1 MLIEKRTLSDQIY
14 RVLKSE
20 ILQQKIRFDE
30 KLVNRILQERFGV
43 SSTPIRDAINRL
55 SLDGLVDNISNSG
68 AKVISFTLD
77 FALEINELLFIIVA
91 SGMRLSFKKENPE
104 EICKD
109 LEYWINLQ
117 RENIG
122 TDKYF
127 EYDYAYHKTFIDYC
141 KNKSLKEIY
150 KKYHV
155 LHEVLV
161 RSFHGS
167 NVIEDQLKAIKDHE
181 NIVKRLSNGD
191 VNQAITITQQH
202 YDKAEEIFRSMF
214 ENSEDKSKI

>member
-14 RVLKSE
+14 EILKSE
-20 ILQQKIRFDE
+20 ILQQKIQFDE
-30 KLVNRILQERFGV
+30 KLVNRALQERFGV

-55 SLDGLVDNISNSG
+55 SLDGLVDSISNSG

-77 FALEINELLFIIVA
+77 FALEINELLFMIIS
-91 SGMRLSFKKENPE
+91 SGMRLSFKKEKPE

-109 LEYWINLQ
+109 LEYWISMQ

-127 EYDYAYHKTFIDYC
+127 EYDYKFHKTFIDYC

-155 LHEVLV
+155 LHEILV
-161 RSFHGS
+161 RSFYGS
-167 NVIEDQLKAIKDHE
+167 NVIEEQIKSIKDHE
-181 NIVKRLSNGD
+181 DILNKLRDGN
-191 VNQAITITQQH
+191 VNQAIAITQQH
-202 YDKAEEIFRSMF
+202 YDKAEELFRSKF
-214 ENSEDKSKI
+214 ENSK